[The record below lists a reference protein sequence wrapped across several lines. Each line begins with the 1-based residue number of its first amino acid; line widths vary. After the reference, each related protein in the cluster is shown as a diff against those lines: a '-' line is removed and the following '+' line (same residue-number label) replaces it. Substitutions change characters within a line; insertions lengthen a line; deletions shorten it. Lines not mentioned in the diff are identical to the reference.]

1 MEHTQNIRQTERSQV
16 QQVVPEK
23 VGPYELAE
31 RIGSGGSSD
40 VFKATHEHT
49 RLTFALKVLSH
60 GVARDPRWRMRFLRE
75 IEALSRLSHPGL
87 VKISDWGADGS
98 GRSYLAMELLDG
110 FTLRRCLTESWGRL
124 DVSAVI
130 RLGEQLANA
139 LAEVHR
145 RSVIHR
151 DLKPENI
158 ILVSDPAVVGRRRAK
173 LIDFGISRPLED
185 GLGCVEQ
192 DSEVI
197 ATPTYMSPE
206 QCQGGR
212 LDPKTD
218 IYSLGCVLFEVLT
231 GQKLFTGTLESVRE
245 QHVRAVP
252 PSPSE
257 FRDDVPRELDELL
270 AAMLSKNPN
279 HRPAAQD
286 VEQILAAISLS
297 PSSSRISIHGERS
310 SEPQRRRTPLR
321 AALAGL
327 GTVALCAVLG
337 GLGWQLWKKGPAE
350 GAPAARPLLYNMVEL
365 PAGPFEM
372 GSTRADVEQAFGECL
387 KRPDPK
393 RPCARATFEREMPQ
407 HKVELSAFQMD
418 RDLVSVDDFVQ
429 FLNSIGPDLS
439 VVPDP
444 DMGTPELRF
453 VREKEVVLCDLHR
466 FRGEITYDPI
476 TRVFAAKPAR
486 GTVPVQQVTWN
497 GARRYCEYAGK
508 RLMTEAEW
516 EYAATRTQERALP
529 VAPNMQP
536 GIGEWVADRH
546 SGSYAPCDGACRN
559 PGKPPPQDTQ
569 VETTGFRVVRG
580 CARGEAYFN
589 CRPQSRGF
597 KQAAQAPLDIGFRCV
612 SP

>member
-1 MEHTQNIRQTERSQV
+1 MEHTQNIRQTERSQP
-16 QQVVPEK
+16 QQAAPAK

-31 RIGSGGSSD
+31 RIGSGGSAD
-40 VFKATHEHT
+40 VFKAPHEQT
-49 RLTFALKVLSH
+49 RLTVALKVLSH
-60 GVARDPRWRMRFLRE
+60 GVAREPRWRMRFRRE

-87 VKISDWGADGS
+87 VKISDWGADDS

-124 DVSAVI
+124 DVNAVI

-158 ILVSDPAVVGRRRAK
+158 ILISDPAVVGRRRAK
-173 LIDFGISRPLED
+173 LIDFGIARPLED

-231 GQKLFTGTLESVRE
+231 GQKLFTGSLESVCE
-245 QHVRAVP
+245 QHIRAAP
-252 PSPSE
+252 PSPSV

-270 AAMLSKNPN
+270 AAMLDKNPS
-279 HRPAAQD
+279 HRPAAED
-286 VEQILAAISLS
+286 IEHILSTMALS
-297 PSSSRISIHGERS
+297 SSSSRISIHGERPVEAQS
-310 SEPQRRRTPLR
+310 LRSPLR
-321 AALAGL
+321 AALAGA
-327 GTVALCAVLG
+327 GTLALCAVIG
-337 GLGWQLWKKGPAE
+337 GIFWLNVQKGRGAAASAISSSMADIE
-350 GAPAARPLLYNMVEL
+350 G
-365 PAGPFEM
+365 GSFEM
-372 GSTRADVEQAFGECL
+372 GSTREEVDRAYADCL
-387 KRPDPK
+387 ARPALK
-393 RPCARATFEREMPQ
+393 RPCALATYEREMPR
-407 HKVELSAFQMD
+407 HKVELRSFRMD
-418 RDLVSVDDFVQ
+418 RDLVSVEDFVR

-444 DMGTPELRF
+444 DTSSPELRF
-453 VREKEVVLCDLHR
+453 VREKDVILCDLHR
-466 FRGEITYDPI
+466 FRGEILYDPV
-476 TRVFAAKPAR
+476 TRVFSAKPAR

-497 GARRYCEYAGK
+497 GAKRYCEFAGK
-508 RLMTEAEW
+508 RLPTEAQW
-516 EYAATRTQERALP
+516 EYAYMRMKEWSSWGT
-529 VAPNMQP
+529 PNMQP
-536 GIGEWVADRH
+536 GLGEWVADRH
-546 SGSYAPCDGACRN
+546 GSSYTPCDGACKD
-559 PGKPPPQDTQ
+559 PGEEPLRIDQD
-569 VETTGFRVVRG
+569 GFRVVRG
-580 CARGEAYFN
+580 CARGELDVD
-589 CRPQSRGF
+589 CRPRARGF